1 MTDKNIFLTGSK
13 GGGSSHTPTED
24 PDSLKSRSYSRQVIA
39 ISEGEIGGLLNGSKS
54 LYLNGVPLQN
64 DDDSYNYQN
73 VTWDFQPGTQGQPVL
88 SIIEGAEDVQ
98 DVNIELKYNVPQVQE
113 ITDVNANS
121 FTVSVKT
128 SQMIQEDTDD
138 GDIHG
143 SSVSYKIEYMPSDTK
158 NWIEAGSQTISGKT
172 TSGYVRDAS
181 YALTGTGPW
190 QIRVTRTTEDS
201 ASASVM
207 NQTFW
212 QTLGWKINDQ
222 YRYPNTAVIGISVDA
237 SQFDSVPTI
246 AGEYRGLYISVPS
259 NYDPD
264 TRAYSGDWD
273 GTFKQAVS
281 DNPAWVLY
289 DILINDR
296 YGVGSVVGGDMV
308 DKWGL
313 YVIAQYCDELVD
325 DGKGGQEPRFSC
337 NLYLQDQQDAYQTI
351 SDICSIFRGMMYW
364 GASGVMVTQDSP
376 PPSTK
381 YQFTNAN
388 VTNDGFVYHGST
400 RNTRY
405 NAALV
410 SWNDLTQMG
419 NAVQEYVE
427 YSDGIALD
435 GAIRQV
441 QVQAIGCTSQGQA
454 HRLGKWAIYQ
464 SRMGEVVSFTTGM
477 EANIPR
483 PGDVIQIADAFRA
496 GRRMGGRT
504 GSNSTKS
511 QIVLDSTVSITGG
524 VNSYISVILPDGSL
538 ETRQINDVGEVQ
550 QVSPVSV
557 FSDAPVPGSTFVIAS
572 DDLEP
577 QLFRAVSVMESDD
590 GGYDISGVTYNASSY
605 PFIEDGE
612 QLVIPDTSDISTVP
626 EPVGNL
632 TFAESFYLA
641 NPTTV
646 KSKINV
652 SWAASRNPM
661 IRGYI
666 TSYRGPNNDNWITN
680 PEITTASFDILDS
693 VTGDYDVKVFEV
705 NVVGVSGPITEQT
718 YDAQASQM
726 PPESLTGLSLTNLNS
741 WALMSWDPVTDV
753 AVKIGGYVR
762 FRLCQDVNN
771 ISWQNGIA
779 IGGDI
784 PGNVTSA
791 QLPLLAGV
799 YMAKTVS
806 CYGVESQEFVE
817 VETDAAAINAMNAV
831 ETFKGEPWSGARNGL
846 EIDSNC
852 YLRLIVSEDG
862 KHVETTSGTWV
873 SDQVVDL
880 GSVFTSRLTAEIG
893 IAGQELGDTMDTWPD
908 VDTRPDWD
916 GTVTD
921 ATGKFYVRTTNQD
934 PANEIWSDWN
944 EFVVGDW
951 QARAFQFGCQ
961 LLTQN
966 DTHTPILYKF
976 DVTIDMPDTTQSGYD
991 VAIAAGGTHVTYP
1004 QPFNATPAVSVTAQ
1018 NMVQGEQYKV
1028 TNRDRFGFDVQL
1040 LGADGTPFDGTID
1053 WIAKGYG
1060 KQISE

>member
-1 MTDKNIFLTGSK
+1 MTEKNLFIFGEK

-39 ISEGEIGGLLNGSKS
+39 ISEGEIGGLVNGEQSI
-54 LYLNGVPLQN
+54 YLNGVVLQN
-64 DDDSYNYQN
+64 ADGSYNFQN
-73 VTWDFQPGTQGQPVL
+73 VSWDFQPGTQGQGVL
-88 SIIEGAEDVQ
+88 SITEGAEDSQ
-98 DVNIELKYNVPQVQE
+98 DVNIELKYEVPQVQT
-113 ITDVNANS
+113 ITDINASS

-128 SQMIQEDTDD
+128 AQMITEDTDD

-143 SSVSYKIEYMPSDTK
+143 SDVSYVINYMRSDLDE
-158 NWIEAGSQTISGKT
+158 WVSAGSVTIDGKT
-172 TSGYVRDAS
+172 TSEYVRDTS
-181 YALTGTGPW
+181 YNLAGEGPW
-190 QIRVTRTTEDS
+190 QIRVERITEDS
-201 ASASVM
+201 DSASVM
-207 NQTFW
+207 NSTFW

-222 YRYPNTAVIGISVDA
+222 YRYPNTAVIGVSVDA

-246 AGEYRGLYISVPS
+246 AGDYYGLYISVPS

-264 TRAYSGDWD
+264 TRSYSGDWD
-273 GTFKQAVS
+273 GSFKQAVS

-289 DILINDR
+289 DILTNNR
-296 YGVGSVVGGDMV
+296 YGIGSVVGADMV

-325 DGKGGQEPRFSC
+325 DGKGGKEPRFAC

-351 SDICSIFRGMMYW
+351 SDICSIFRGMVYW

-376 PPSTK
+376 PISTK

-388 VTNDGFVYHGST
+388 VTNDGFSYHGST

-419 NAVQEYVE
+419 NSVQEYVE

-454 HRLGKWAIYQ
+454 HRLGKWAIFQ

-477 EANIPR
+477 EGNIPR

-496 GRRMGGRT
+496 GRRMGGRVA
-504 GSNSTKS
+504 SASTEKL
-511 QIVLDSTVSITGG
+511 IVLDSTVSITEG
-524 VNSYISVILPDGSL
+524 VSSYISVVLPDGSL
-538 ETRQINDVGEVQ
+538 ETKLIIETGDVQ
-550 QVSPVSV
+550 QVTPTTY
-557 FSDAPVPGSTFVIAS
+557 FSEAPTPGSTFIIAS

-577 QLFRAVSVMESDD
+577 QLFRVISVMESDD
-590 GGYDISGVTYNASSY
+590 GTYDIAAVTYNASAY
-605 PFIEDGE
+605 EFIEDGE
-612 QLVIPDTSDISTVP
+612 PLVIPDTSDISTVP
-626 EPVGNL
+626 EPVGNM

-641 NPTTV
+641 TPSTV

-666 TSYRGPNNDNWITN
+666 TSYKGPNHSNWVTN
-680 PEITTASFDILDS
+680 PEITTASFDIMDT
-693 VTGDYDVKVFEV
+693 VPGDYDVKVFEV
-705 NVVGVSGPITEQT
+705 NVVGVSGPITEQV
-718 YDAQASQM
+718 YSAQASQM
-726 PPESLTGLSLTNLNS
+726 SPQPLTGLSLTSLNS
-741 WALMSWDPVTDV
+741 WALMGWDPVSDIS
-753 AVKIGGYVR
+753 VKIGGYVR
-762 FRLCQDVNN
+762 FRLCQDLNN

-779 IGGDI
+779 IGGDV

-791 QLPLLAGV
+791 QLPLLAGI

-817 VETDAAAINAMNAV
+817 VETDAANINDLNAV
-831 ETFKGEPWSGARNGL
+831 ETFKGEPWTGTLDGL
-846 EIDSNC
+846 EVDDNG
-852 YLRLIVSEDG
+852 YLTLVVSADG
-862 KHVETTSGTWV
+862 KSVVGKSGTWV
-873 SDQVVDL
+873 SDQIVDL

-908 VDTRPDWD
+908 VDSRPDWD
-916 GTVTD
+916 GTVSD
-921 ATGKFYVRTTNQD
+921 ASGKFYVRTTNQD
-934 PANEIWSDWN
+934 PVNNVWSDWS

-961 LLTQN
+961 LYTEN
-966 DTHTPILYKF
+966 TTHTPVLYKF
-976 DVTIDMPDTTQSGYD
+976 DVTIDMPDITQSGYGVSVSSD
-991 VAIAAGGTHVTYP
+991 GTHITYP

-1028 TNRDRFGFDVQL
+1028 TNRDRYGFDVQL

-1060 KQISE
+1060 KQISD